1 MIKDIYIQIKYFLK
15 GLRNFWEF
23 RKLVFHHKDWDYS
36 FSLRL
41 FGFGLKRLG
50 DFLEKNGTEVEETR
64 MLKVS
69 KIKRAVEIIKA
80 IEEDTWL
87 SLAEEKLG
95 KKIVFYQYLSIEE
108 WSEENRDIID
118 LAKRLENEWT
128 DELFGILKGNHQD
141 KKNFDGSGLFGWWD

>member
-41 FGFGLKRLG
+41 FGFSLKRLG

-69 KIKRAVEIIKA
+69 KIKRAVEIINA
-80 IEEDTWL
+80 IEEDSWIY
-87 SLAEEKLG
+87 LAEEKLG
-95 KKIVFYQYLSIEE
+95 KKIVRYQYLGIEE
-108 WSEENRDIID
+108 WLDENREIID
-118 LAKRLENEWT
+118 LAKILEKEWT
-128 DELFGILKGNHQD
+128 DELFSILKGNYHD
-141 KKNFDGSGLFGWWD
+141 KENFDGSGLLGWWD